1 MGLILKIIGVLTT
14 LVTSVLLL
22 IETLRRGVFI
32 LGLVF
37 GVLKVAMIVIFIGL
51 LLVVFYVLLTSR
63 KSSENN
69 QTS

>member
-22 IETLRRGVFI
+22 IETLRRGVLI

-37 GVLKVAMIVIFIGL
+37 GVLKVALIVAFIGL
-51 LLVVFYVLLTSR
+51 LLVVLCVLLTSR
-63 KSSENN
+63 KSSANN

>member
-22 IETLRRGVFI
+22 IETLRRGVLI
-32 LGLVF
+32 LGLVV
-37 GVLKVAMIVIFIGL
+37 GALKVALIVIFIGL
-51 LLVVFYVLLTSR
+51 LLGVLYVLLTSR
-63 KSSENN
+63 TSSENN

>member
-22 IETLRRGVFI
+22 IETLRRGVLI
-32 LGLVF
+32 LGLVV
-37 GVLKVAMIVIFIGL
+37 GALKVALIVIFIGL
-51 LLVVFYVLLTSR
+51 LLGVLSVLLTSR
-63 KSSENN
+63 TSSENN

>member
-14 LVTSVLLL
+14 LITSVLLL
-22 IETLRRGVFI
+22 IETLRRGVLI
-32 LGLVF
+32 LGLIF
-37 GVLKVAMIVIFIGL
+37 GVLKVALIVAFIGL
-51 LLVVFYVLLTSR
+51 LLVVLCVLFTSR